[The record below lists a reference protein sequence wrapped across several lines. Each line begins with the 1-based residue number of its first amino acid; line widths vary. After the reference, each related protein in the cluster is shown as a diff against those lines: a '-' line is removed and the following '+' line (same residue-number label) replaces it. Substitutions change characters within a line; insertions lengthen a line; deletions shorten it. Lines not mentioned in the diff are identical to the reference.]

1 MAGIRR
7 TKMEEIKTIQ
17 RFNKNTIIGFIFGLI
32 SIYFSLAIITGPLAI
47 IFSVKA
53 LRQIKITNEKGK
65 EIALIGLILG
75 IIFFIL
81 GLATL
86 FTWC

>member
-1 MAGIRR
+1 
-7 TKMEEIKTIQ
+7 MEQTIQKTIQ
-17 RFNKNTIIGFIFGLI
+17 KFNKNAIIGFIFGLI
-32 SIYFSLAIITGPLAI
+32 SVYFSLAIITGPLAV

-53 LRQIKITNEKGK
+53 LRQIKVINEKGEK
-65 EIALIGLILG
+65 LALIGLILG

-81 GLATL
+81 GLITL